1 MERKAFRRETEE
13 TRREALIAATL
24 ELVGEGGA
32 SAATS
37 RAIAQ
42 RAGVTPG
49 LIRHYFTSKEELL
62 RAAYLSLIEGMN
74 ARVMQGVEAARAARA
89 EGPVGG
95 RSGLTNTV
103 SGTVPRAVAAGGA
116 GDTALR
122 RLAAFVCATLAES
135 VATPEKVS
143 RWSGFLHRFRADPE
157 LSEAHWAGYVSYR
170 QILQSLIGDLQRPG
184 CGAAQIEAEAI
195 ACNALLDGLW
205 LELSL
210 LPGRLD
216 RAQFQRIG
224 LTSVGALLAVDLSAY
239 EKEYRA

>member
-74 ARVMQGVEAARAARA
+74 ARVMQGVEAARAA
-89 EGPVGG
+89 
-95 RSGLTNTV
+95 
-103 SGTVPRAVAAGGA
+103 VPAGGT
-116 GDTALR
+116 GDIALR

-135 VATPEKVS
+135 VAAPEKVS

-157 LSEAHWAGYVSYR
+157 LSEAHWAGYLSYR
-170 QILQSLIGDLQRPG
+170 QILQSLIGELQRPG

>member
-1 MERKAFRRETEE
+1 MRRHVTVARLYNNAINTGSGKPAVERKAFRREAEE

-62 RAAYLSLIEGMN
+62 RAAYRALIEGMN
-74 ARVMQGVEAARAARA
+74 ARVLQAVEAARA
-89 EGPVGG
+89 EG
-95 RSGLTNTV
+95 
-103 SGTVPRAVAAGGA
+103 GGA
-116 GDTALR
+116 GSDRALC
-122 RLAAFVCATLAES
+122 RLAAFVCATLAET
-135 VATPEKVS
+135 VAAPEKVS

-157 LSEAHWAGYVSYR
+157 LSEAHWAGYESYR
-170 QILQSLIGDLQRPG
+170 QVLQNLIGDLLRPG
-184 CGAAQIEAEAI
+184 CSAAQIEAEAI

-224 LTSVGALLAVDLSAY
+224 LTSVGALLAVDLCVY
-239 EKEYRA
+239 EKEHRA